1 MLVCFYVSLFMGLLV
16 RVVSNQLLARLKG
29 GEEVGREDVYEISGV
44 IPDRCGLHLVHGVE
58 GHLGPA
64 STWHQVYRGAAGGLP
79 AQLLRQAPGVAG
91 DGGSESNSLVIRD
104 NPR

>member
-1 MLVCFYVSLFMGLLV
+1 MGLLV

-64 STWHQVYRGAAGGLP
+64 STWHL
-79 AQLLRQAPGVAG
+79 APGNRYIEGLLEVCQL
-91 DGGSESNSLVIRD
+91 NSYDRLQVWWEMAVV
-104 NPR
+104 NQTV